1 MLQSQKG
8 QRVANH
14 VADESRARL
23 ESVFSGRHD
32 RRKVTDWVYEEL
44 KSAIVDLRLAPGEP
58 LREATL
64 ADRLGVSKTPIREAL
79 TRLEQEGLVETTSFK
94 GAVVTRYSRQD
105 LVEIYELREL
115 LENAAVRAAA
125 QSMTAQD
132 LTRLERIASESRRLQ
147 GGTDRGG
154 TDRGGTDRGG
164 TDRGGTDR
172 GGTDRGG
179 TDRGGTDQGDTGQ
192 GGQDRG
198 ELAALITEFDV
209 VLYEQVRNHRIQA
222 LIENLRAHLTRIG
235 QLTAEIPG
243 RIDASV
249 DEHEKIVEAIAAR
262 DPALAEQRM
271 RDHIRSVRDDQ
282 LRALE
287 DAPEQA

>member
-1 MLQSQKG
+1 VLQSQKG

-125 QSMTAQD
+125 QSMTEQD

-147 GGTDRGG
+147 GGK
-154 TDRGGTDRGG
+154 
-164 TDRGGTDR
+164 
-172 GGTDRGG
+172 
-179 TDRGGTDQGDTGQ
+179 DQGGKNQ

-209 VLYEQVRNHRIQA
+209 VLYDQVRNHRIQA

-262 DPALAEQRM
+262 DPALAEQCM
-271 RDHIRSVRDDQ
+271 REHIRSVRDDQ